1 MFCPNC
7 GANNN
12 TGQKFCRTCGLN
24 LEKVAESL
32 TEQFPDSGKSDLA
45 RQQRML
51 EKFGSLAMCGFGVV
65 AVMGVGALLYT
76 IITKLIIPGP
86 AGNIMTGIFMIAFI
100 IFATLLLA
108 YVFFNEVLKDKKKKI
123 NLNLEKELPG
133 GKDTGKLLDEGHLQP
148 GSSITENTTGL
159 LYDKSR
165 TSKL

>member
-7 GANNN
+7 GANNS
-12 TGQKFCRTCGLN
+12 TDQKFCRTCGLN
-24 LEKVAESL
+24 LEKAAESL
-32 TEQFPDSGKSDLA
+32 TEQFPESGKADLA

-65 AVMGVGALLYT
+65 LVMGVGALLYT

-86 AGNIMTGIFMIAFI
+86 AGNVMTGIFMIAFI

-108 YVFFNEVLKDKKKKI
+108 YVIFNEMLKDKKQKI
-123 NLNLEKELPG
+123 NVNMEKELAAS
-133 GKDTGKLLDEGHLQP
+133 KDTGKLLDEGYLQP
-148 GSSITENTTGL
+148 VSGITENTTDL

-165 TSKL
+165 TQKL

>member
-7 GANNN
+7 GANNS
-12 TGQKFCRTCGLN
+12 TDQKFCRTCGLN
-24 LEKVAESL
+24 LEKAAESL
-32 TEQFPDSGKSDLA
+32 TEQFPESGKADLA

-65 AVMGVGALLYT
+65 LVMGVGALLYT

-108 YVFFNEVLKDKKKKI
+108 YVFFNEMLKDKKKKI
-123 NLNLEKELPG
+123 NLNFEKEPAE
-133 GKDTGKLLDEGHLQP
+133 GKDTGKLLDKP
-148 GSSITENTTGL
+148 SVSSITENTTDL

-165 TSKL
+165 TQKL